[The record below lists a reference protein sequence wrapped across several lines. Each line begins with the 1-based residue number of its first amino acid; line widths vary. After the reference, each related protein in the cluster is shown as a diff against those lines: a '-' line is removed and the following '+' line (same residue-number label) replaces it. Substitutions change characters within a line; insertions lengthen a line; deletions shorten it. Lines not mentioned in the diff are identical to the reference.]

1 MKYEFIDNK
10 LHIQN
15 DKFNTIEEFLNHFKQ
30 SKKNKYLL
38 LQNKQILINDE
49 VVKYIHTNIFN
60 KQITLILEDNKVDWK
75 PSSKK
80 CEIIYEDPFVLI
92 VHKQAGI
99 IIHSDTNEECLNN
112 EVARYYVDHDIHT
125 TIRPI
130 HRLDKETT
138 GLVIYSKIPFFQPYF
153 DYQLE
158 EKRIHREYL
167 AVVIGNRNIG
177 DIFTVNK
184 PIGRDR
190 HISNKYRISK
200 NGKDSITHFEVI
212 GKKHGY
218 NLIRCTLETGRTHQI
233 RVHLSS
239 IGLPIVNDSIYG
251 IASSDFKEMG
261 LFAQNVTF
269 YNPLTNKKHKIKD
282 LHEHFTHFF
291 K

>member
-15 DKFNTIEEFLNHFKQ
+15 DKFNTVEEFLNHFKQ

-38 LQNKQILINDE
+38 LQNKQIFVNHEAIED
-49 VVKYIHTNIFN
+49 IHTNIYN
-60 KQITLILEDNKVDWK
+60 QEITLVLEENAVDWK
-75 PSSKK
+75 PSKK
-80 CEIIYEDPFVLI
+80 ECEIVYEDPFVLV
-92 VHKQAGI
+92 VHKEAGI
-99 IIHSDTNEECLNN
+99 IIHNDTNEECLNN
-112 EVARYYVDHDIHT
+112 QVARHYIDHDIHT
-125 TIRPI
+125 TVRPI

-138 GLVIYSKIPFFQPYF
+138 GLVIYSKIPFFQPYL
-153 DYQLE
+153 DHQLE
-158 EKRIHREYL
+158 EKKIHREYL

-177 DIFTVNK
+177 DVFTVNK

-200 NGKDSITHFEVI
+200 NGKPSITHFEII
-212 GKKHGY
+212 GKKNGY
-218 NLIRCTLETGRTHQI
+218 NLIRCILETGRTHQI

-251 IASSDFKEMG
+251 VVSSDFEEMG

-269 YNPLTNKKHKIKD
+269 YNPLTNKIHKIKD
-282 LHEHFTHFF
+282 NHEHFTHFF

>member
-10 LHIQN
+10 LFIQN
-15 DKFNTIEEFLNHFKQ
+15 DKFNTIEEFFNHFKQ

-38 LQNKQILINDE
+38 LQNKQIFVNHEAIKD
-49 VVKYIHTNIFN
+49 IHTNIYN
-60 KQITLILEDNKVDWK
+60 QEITLILENNEIDWK
-75 PSSKK
+75 PSKK
-80 CEIIYEDPFVLI
+80 ECEIVYEDPFLLV
-92 VHKQAGI
+92 VHKEAGI

-112 EVARYYVDHDIHT
+112 QVARYYVDHDIHT
-125 TIRPI
+125 SVRAI

-158 EKRIHREYL
+158 EKKIHREYL
-167 AVVIGNRNIG
+167 AVVIGHRNVG
-177 DIFTVNK
+177 ETFTVNK

-190 HISNKYRISK
+190 HVSNKYRISK
-200 NGKDSITHFEVI
+200 NGKPSITHFEVI
-212 GKKHGY
+212 GKKDGY
-218 NLIRCTLETGRTHQI
+218 NLIHCTLETGRTHQI

-239 IGLPIVNDSIYG
+239 IGLPIVNDDIYG
-251 IASSDFKEMG
+251 VDSNDFEDMG

-269 YNPLTNKKHKIKD
+269 YNPLTNKKHKIID
-282 LHEHFTHFF
+282 NHEHFTQYF